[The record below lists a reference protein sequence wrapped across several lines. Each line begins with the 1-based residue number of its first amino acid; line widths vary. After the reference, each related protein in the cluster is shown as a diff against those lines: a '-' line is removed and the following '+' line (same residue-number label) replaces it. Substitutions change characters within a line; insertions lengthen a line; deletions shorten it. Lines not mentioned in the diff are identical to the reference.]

1 MSFETFFASD
11 KFNLFQTIIPY
22 VGSKNGLFIYR
33 VLVMIVLIFG
43 YYCSIYTTAVNHN
56 PERDWMWFSY
66 FTNQNYVAITI
77 YFLVFFFF
85 FFFFNFFY
93 IFYFFIILLLRIKRI
108 NTKIK

>member
-85 FFFFNFFY
+85 FFFFFL
-93 IFYFFIILLLRIKRI
+93 YFFFFFLLITYIKML
-108 NTKIK
+108 N